1 MAQLDLAVL
10 PRVLFRYHSITDE
23 TIKREISAI
32 TEQYL
37 WLSEFQRLNDPMEG
51 FFQPDVP
58 KFIDTRGWT
67 KGVLRSNPKIG
78 IYCFSAP
85 TTTT

>member
-32 TEQYL
+32 MEQYL
-37 WLSEFQRLNDPMEG
+37 WFPN
-51 FFQPDVP
+51 
-58 KFIDTRGWT
+58 
-67 KGVLRSNPKIG
+67 
-78 IYCFSAP
+78 FSV
-85 TTTT
+85 